1 MNEIHSFQ
9 QKEIQH
15 AQFFYECAMKECET
29 KFQILFSE
37 LLMKNERSSIQGVS
51 SRVKTSTS
59 IYEKCDRKGIPI
71 KLDEI
76 LSNIFDSAGVRVICS
91 YIDDVYRIREMFL
104 GQDDVILL
112 NEKDFIECPKAN
124 GYRSLHLIVQLPVFL
139 SNMKKNVVVEVQL
152 RTAAMDFWASLEHE
166 LKYKSDNKDPALI
179 NELRVCSDKA
189 HLLDDEMMGLR
200 DRIIEFNQKLE
211 RSKKDTEFSRFLNR

>member
-1 MNEIHSFQ
+1 MNEIH
-9 QKEIQH
+9 
-15 AQFFYECAMKECET
+15 
-29 KFQILFSE
+29 
-37 LLMKNERSSIQGVS
+37 
-51 SRVKTSTS
+51 
-59 IYEKCDRKGIPI
+59 
-71 KLDEI
+71 
-76 LSNIFDSAGVRVICS
+76 
-91 YIDDVYRIREMFL
+91 
-104 GQDDVILL
+104 
-112 NEKDFIECPKAN
+112 
-124 GYRSLHLIVQLPVFL
+124 LPVFL

>member
-1 MNEIHSFQ
+1 MSENYSFQ
-9 QKEIQH
+9 QKEIQQ

-59 IYEKCDRKGIPI
+59 IYEKCVRKNIPI
-71 KLDEI
+71 TFDEI
-76 LSNIFDSAGVRVICS
+76 LTNILDGAGVRVICS
-91 YIDDVYRIREMFL
+91 YVDDVYRIREMFL
-104 GQDDVILL
+104 GQDDVILIK
-112 NEKDFIECPKAN
+112 EKDFIKCPKVN

-139 SNMKKNVVVEVQL
+139 SNMKKSIVVEVQL

-166 LKYKSDNKDPALI
+166 LKYKSDNKDPVLI
-179 NELRVCSDKA
+179 DELRICSDKA
-189 HLLDDEMMGLR
+189 NLLDCEMKKLR
-200 DRIIEFNQKLE
+200 DRIIAFNQKFE
-211 RSKKDTEFSRFLNR
+211 REKF

>member
-9 QKEIQH
+9 KKEIQQ

-76 LSNIFDSAGVRVICS
+76 LSNIFDGAGVRVICS

-104 GQDDVILL
+104 GQDL
-112 NEKDFIECPKAN
+112 
-124 GYRSLHLIVQLPVFL
+124 SLIHI
-139 SNMKKNVVVEVQL
+139 
-152 RTAAMDFWASLEHE
+152 
-166 LKYKSDNKDPALI
+166 
-179 NELRVCSDKA
+179 
-189 HLLDDEMMGLR
+189 
-200 DRIIEFNQKLE
+200 
-211 RSKKDTEFSRFLNR
+211 

>member
-1 MNEIHSFQ
+1 
-9 QKEIQH
+9 
-15 AQFFYECAMKECET
+15 
-29 KFQILFSE
+29 
-37 LLMKNERSSIQGVS
+37 MKNERSSIQGVS
-51 SRVKTSTS
+51 TRVKTSTS

-76 LSNIFDSAGVRVICS
+76 LSNIFDGAGVRVICS

>member
-1 MNEIHSFQ
+1 M
-9 QKEIQH
+9 
-15 AQFFYECAMKECET
+15 
-29 KFQILFSE
+29 
-37 LLMKNERSSIQGVS
+37 
-51 SRVKTSTS
+51 
-59 IYEKCDRKGIPI
+59 
-71 KLDEI
+71 DEI

>member
-1 MNEIHSFQ
+1 M
-9 QKEIQH
+9 
-15 AQFFYECAMKECET
+15 
-29 KFQILFSE
+29 
-37 LLMKNERSSIQGVS
+37 
-51 SRVKTSTS
+51 
-59 IYEKCDRKGIPI
+59 
-71 KLDEI
+71 DEI
-76 LSNIFDSAGVRVICS
+76 LSNIFDGAGVRVICS

-152 RTAAMDFWASLEHE
+152 RTAA
-166 LKYKSDNKDPALI
+166 
-179 NELRVCSDKA
+179 KA